1 MTGSPTR
8 KKTRAGTVLLVDDS
22 NQLRRFAAQILSEE
36 GFDVLEA
43 ADAEEGI
50 AIYRQQTDSIDLVVT
65 DIHMPGKSGLELA
78 DYVSS
83 RNSDLPLL
91 FISSHSPE
99 VLSRIFA
106 STREFLSKPFRADA
120 LVHKVRKLIG
130 TMETASAFQTISVPS
145 DRAMDSETVSA
156 SSAAGSPVHNLN

>member
-1 MTGSPTR
+1 
-8 KKTRAGTVLLVDDS
+8 VDDS
-22 NQLRRFAAQILSEE
+22 HQLRRFAAQVLREA
-36 GFDVLEA
+36 GFDVWEA

-50 AIYRQQTDSIDLVVT
+50 AIFRQRADSIDLVVT

-78 DYVSS
+78 DFVSS

-106 STREFLSKPFRADA
+106 STREFLSKPFRTET
-120 LVHKVRKLIG
+120 LVRKVRKLIER
-130 TMETASAFQTISVPS
+130 T
-145 DRAMDSETVSA
+145 ETVSSAETLCLPCDRAADSERPSARSAGA
-156 SSAAGSPVHNLN
+156 STVLVSR

>member
-1 MTGSPTR
+1 
-8 KKTRAGTVLLVDDS
+8 
-22 NQLRRFAAQILSEE
+22 
-36 GFDVLEA
+36 
-43 ADAEEGI
+43 
-50 AIYRQQTDSIDLVVT
+50 
-65 DIHMPGKSGLELA
+65 
-78 DYVSS
+78 
-83 RNSDLPLL
+83 LL

-145 DRAMDSETVSA
+145 DRAMDSEIVSA
-156 SSAAGSPVHNLN
+156 SSAAGSPAHNSR

>member
-8 KKTRAGTVLLVDDS
+8 KKNRAGTVLLVDDS
-22 NQLRRFAAQILSEE
+22 DQLRRFAAHILTEE

-43 ADAEEGI
+43 VDAEEGI
-50 AIYRQQTDSIDLVVT
+50 AIYRQWADSIDLVVT

-91 FISSHSPE
+91 FISSHSTE

-120 LVHKVRKLIG
+120 LVHKVRKMIG
-130 TMETASAFQTISVPS
+130 TMETASAFQN
-145 DRAMDSETVSA
+145 RAMDSETASA
-156 SSAAGSPVHNLN
+156 SSAAGSPVHSSS